1 MVAMGLAVA
10 AVRLGLWGQGWGL
23 PSRSTYAAQIA
34 ALLTAQWSGMPA
46 AALGAWLL
54 WRGRLRA
61 TMPPLQALPRYRPN
75 LDRLTRLLTLVID
88 VAVVLNGL
96 PFWARP
102 RWDRLAAPLRPGEVW
117 SLFQAGSAHGL
128 SPRSAPMRWAQAKPL
143 KATALSPW
151 PGKQE
156 SPTQYKPL
164 IPVRLKG
171 MGSRPGSRIA
181 GMGP

>member
-1 MVAMGLAVA
+1 MALGGRARGGPGIRGWLGGTAAGRSRSSARVAATIAALTVLFSLVAMGLAVA

-23 PSRSTYAAQIA
+23 PSRSTYSAQIA

-61 TMPPLQALPRYRPN
+61 TMPPLQALPRYRPS

-102 RWDRLAAPLRPGEVW
+102 RWIGWPRRFVLGKFGVRFRPAAP
-117 SLFQAGSAHGL
+117 
-128 SPRSAPMRWAQAKPL
+128 
-143 KATALSPW
+143 TD
-151 PGKQE
+151 
-156 SPTQYKPL
+156 
-164 IPVRLKG
+164 
-171 MGSRPGSRIA
+171 
-181 GMGP
+181 